1 MLLKLGAD
9 VSGKAVRLSCGN
21 CSGFNWDTAD
31 RLAKFGKTNRTSRDV
46 QGQYRTTVQQV
57 ASLNKKQMSTNDA
70 QIR

>member
-1 MLLKLGAD
+1 MSPAKQ
-9 VSGKAVRLSCGN
+9 CG
-21 CSGFNWDTAD
+21 CHVGIAQDLIGIQQTAWPS
-31 RLAKFGKTNRTSRDV
+31 LAKPTRTSRDV